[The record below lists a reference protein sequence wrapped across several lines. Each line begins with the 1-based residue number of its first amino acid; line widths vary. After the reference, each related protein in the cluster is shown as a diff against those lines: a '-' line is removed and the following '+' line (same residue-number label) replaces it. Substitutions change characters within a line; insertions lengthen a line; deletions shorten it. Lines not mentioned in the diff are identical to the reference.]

1 MKKIFSIIIILIML
15 LSTGCDASAKVKYYT
30 KKGTCPICHEPLAK
44 YCYGGTPYF
53 VWSCPKGCEDE

>member
-1 MKKIFSIIIILIML
+1 ML